1 MKTQLIMPFRA
12 LVVVISFFV
21 FVFFFFII
29 IIFNISKVV
38 I

>member
-12 LVVVISFFV
+12 LVVVIV
-21 FVFFFFII
+21 FFFII
-29 IIFNISKVV
+29 IFFNISKVV

>member
-21 FVFFFFII
+21 FVFFFII